1 MILMRASTERSS
13 KPQVGL
19 PKPPNLGRFWL
30 AKKKKRTI
38 EMASA
43 NQAYREAV
51 NSPAGRRA
59 AATAKSTVESAR
71 SMGEE
76 IADVAGDVSAMA
88 SKQYSRAQDMAVEAF
103 DDAHAAMKRNPL
115 MAVAIALGLGFV
127 VGVFTRA
134 RR

>member
-1 MILMRASTERSS
+1 
-13 KPQVGL
+13 
-19 PKPPNLGRFWL
+19 
-30 AKKKKRTI
+30 
-38 EMASA
+38 MASA

-51 NSPAGRRA
+51 NSPAGRLA
-59 AATAKSTVESAR
+59 AATPSPPVESAR

-115 MAVAIALGLGFV
+115 MAWQLPLDSGSWSACSPERGANAF
-127 VGVFTRA
+127 FHHH
-134 RR
+134 

>member
-1 MILMRASTERSS
+1 
-13 KPQVGL
+13 
-19 PKPPNLGRFWL
+19 
-30 AKKKKRTI
+30 
-38 EMASA
+38 MASA
-43 NQAYREAV
+43 NQAYREAI

-59 AATAKSTVESAR
+59 AETAKSTAEGAR

-88 SKQYSRAQDMAVEAF
+88 SKQYSSAQDMAVEVF
-103 DDAHAAMKRNPL
+103 DHAQAAMKRNPL

>member
-1 MILMRASTERSS
+1 
-13 KPQVGL
+13 
-19 PKPPNLGRFWL
+19 
-30 AKKKKRTI
+30 
-38 EMASA
+38 MASA

-51 NSPAGRRA
+51 NSPAGRLA

-88 SKQYSRAQDMAVEAF
+88 SKQYSRAQDMALEAF
-103 DDAHAAMKRNPL
+103 DDAHAAKRNPL
-115 MAVAIALGLGFV
+115 MAVAIALGLGFLL
-127 VGVFTRA
+127 GVLTGA

>member
-1 MILMRASTERSS
+1 
-13 KPQVGL
+13 
-19 PKPPNLGRFWL
+19 
-30 AKKKKRTI
+30 
-38 EMASA
+38 MASA

-51 NSPAGRRA
+51 NSPAGRLA

-71 SMGEE
+71 SMDEE
-76 IADVAGDVSAMA
+76 IADVAGDVFAMA
-88 SKQYSRAQDMAVEAF
+88 SKQYSRAQYMAVEAF
-103 DDAHAAMKRNPL
+103 YDAHAAMKRNPL

>member
-1 MILMRASTERSS
+1 
-13 KPQVGL
+13 
-19 PKPPNLGRFWL
+19 
-30 AKKKKRTI
+30 
-38 EMASA
+38 MASA

-59 AATAKSTVESAR
+59 AETAKSTAEGAR

-115 MAVAIALGLGFV
+115 MAWQLPLDSGSWSACSPERGANAF
-127 VGVFTRA
+127 FSDH
-134 RR
+134 